1 MSILGRG
8 LESLIPK
15 KERAPKEASA
25 FDVLSHQAGLEEPV
39 YRFHATPAAAAV
51 EFPLPIPLPDE
62 PAMAAERTGRRSARS
77 EPPRASLAKGGS
89 VFWIDTAK
97 IEPNPHQP
105 RKDFN
110 PEELEGLAASLRQH
124 GMLQPLLVT
133 KREIETPSGLDVRY
147 ELIAGEQR
155 WRAAKLALM
164 REVPVIVRTA
174 ETPEREK
181 LELALIENV
190 QREDLNALERA
201 KAFDRLIAEFGLMHK
216 EIAERI
222 GKSREAVSNTLR
234 ILRLP
239 EEMQSAIAKGDLTEG
254 HARVLLTLEA
264 RPEEQQRVFREIRSA
279 NLTVRDAELTARTAD
294 AAVGIRRRGRPRG
307 ATLDPDA
314 RETLKRLEEAF
325 GTKVRLLKRG
335 EQGRI
340 VVEFY
345 SEEELKGILDRIAK
359 REEGYV

>member
-15 KERAPKEASA
+15 KESAPKEVPAL
-25 FDVLSHQAGLEEPV
+25 DVLTHQAGIYEPV
-39 YRFHATPAAAAV
+39 YRFHDDAALAEAVAADVAPAASPVAGVADA
-51 EFPLPIPLPDE
+51 PIPPLTKPSSVRS
-62 PAMAAERTGRRSARS
+62 AAERRS
-77 EPPRASLAKGGS
+77 ES

-97 IEPNPHQP
+97 IEPNPYQP
-105 RKDFN
+105 RREFS
-110 PEELEGLAASLRQH
+110 EAELASLAESLRQH

-147 ELIAGEQR
+147 ELIAGERR

-239 EEMQSAIAKGDLTEG
+239 GEMQSAIAKGDLTEG
-254 HARVLLTLEA
+254 HARVLLTLES

-279 NLTVRDAELTARTAD
+279 NLTVRDAELAARTAD
-294 AAVGIRRRGRPRG
+294 AAMGIRRRGRPRG

-325 GTKVRLLKRG
+325 GTKVKLLKRG

-359 REEGYV
+359 REE